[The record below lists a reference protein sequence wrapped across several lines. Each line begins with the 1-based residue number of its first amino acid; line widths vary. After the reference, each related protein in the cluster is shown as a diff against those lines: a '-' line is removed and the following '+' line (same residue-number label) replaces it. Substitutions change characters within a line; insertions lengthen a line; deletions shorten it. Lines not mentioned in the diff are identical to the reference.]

1 MHRMPLTFESMRF
14 SNFSSSSFD
23 IASFFSRSESIFS
36 VSNFPSPAA
45 SAITFSQQ
53 MARE

>member
-14 SNFSSSSFD
+14 SNSSFD

-36 VSNFPSPAA
+36 VSNFPCPAA